1 MAQEERIKGR
11 PRRDVGRTTY
21 YDTELH
27 ALLVER
33 LPQFADRGRIIVA
46 KLAKAMDYSAF
57 AVYKTLAENRLS
69 PRAINRILEIDNEGK
84 APGDARLTKDDLLK
98 FLLN

>member
-1 MAQEERIKGR
+1 MEQKERNKGR
-11 PRRDVGRTTY
+11 RRREAGRTMY

-27 ALLVER
+27 ALLVR
-33 LPQFADRGRIIVA
+33 NLPEFVQGGRIAVA
-46 KLAKAMDYSAF
+46 KLAKAMGYSAF

>member
-1 MAQEERIKGR
+1 M
-11 PRRDVGRTTY
+11 Y

-46 KLAKAMDYSAF
+46 KLAKAMGYSAF

-84 APGDARLTKDDLLK
+84 APGDARLTKNDLLK

>member
-1 MAQEERIKGR
+1 M
-11 PRRDVGRTTY
+11 Y

-27 ALLVER
+27 TLLVER

-46 KLAKAMDYSAF
+46 KLAKAMGYSAF

-69 PRAINRILEIDNEGK
+69 PRAINRLVEIASEGE
-84 APGDARLTKDDLLK
+84 APEEFRLTKDDLLK

>member
-1 MAQEERIKGR
+1 M
-11 PRRDVGRTTY
+11 Y

-27 ALLVER
+27 ALLVREF
-33 LPQFADRGRIIVA
+33 PQFVQGGRIAVA
-46 KLAKAMDYSAF
+46 KLAKAMGYSAF

-69 PRAINRILEIDNEGK
+69 PRAINRLVEIASEGE
-84 APGDARLTKDDLLK
+84 APEEDRLTKDDLLK